1 MSLSSFPQST
11 RPLAYTG
18 NKNAVLVPLVIFNRP
33 PTAAD
38 AKPYDLGTIW
48 LSTGTPNEAYMLT
61 AKPNNIAVWK
71 QIT

>member
-1 MSLSSFPQST
+1 MTLSSFPQST

-18 NKNAVLVPLVIFNRP
+18 NKFAQLVPLVIFDRAPNP
-33 PTAAD
+33 GD
-38 AKPYDLGTIW
+38 AKSYDIGTIW
-48 LSTGTPNEAYMLT
+48 LNRSGTNHAYILT

>member
-18 NKNAVLVPLVIFNRP
+18 NKNAVLVPLVIFNRQP
-33 PTAAD
+33 QPGD
-38 AKPYDLGTIW
+38 AKPYDIGTIW
-48 LSTGTPNEAYMLT
+48 LNLSGTNQVYILT
-61 AKPNNIAVWK
+61 AKPGNVAVWK